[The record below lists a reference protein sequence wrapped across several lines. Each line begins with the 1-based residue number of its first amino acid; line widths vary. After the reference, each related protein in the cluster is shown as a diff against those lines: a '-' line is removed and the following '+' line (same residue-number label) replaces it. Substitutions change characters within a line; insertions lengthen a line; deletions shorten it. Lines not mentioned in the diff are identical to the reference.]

1 MRIKVLLFS
10 QAKNLAGFSQM
21 TLDLSA
27 GAQAGDIFKDS
38 ALSPLAPHRAS
49 MRLAVN
55 EEFAPERA
63 ALKDGDIVAVI
74 PPVSGG

>member
-1 MRIKVLLFS
+1 MKIKILLFS

-21 TLDLSA
+21 TLDLPA
-27 GAQAGDIFKDS
+27 GAHAGDIFTDS

-55 EEFAPERA
+55 EEFAPERS